1 MILFSCATDDVDSDY
16 EDDLDALLQ
25 ELEDSEREEDQGK
38 QADSNDIEHEET
50 HNQEESG
57 ERIQAKFPEK
67 KRQMDKDKLVK
78 LQWGAFRT
86 ILRIP
91 RIVRH
96 VHRAVRHVR
105 KAAPHVRRVIRHVRC
120 RRWWG

>member
-1 MILFSCATDDVDSDY
+1 MIISSRATDDVDGDY

-38 QADSNDIEHEET
+38 QADNNDIEHEET

-78 LQWGAFRT
+78 LQWGVFRT

-96 VHRAVRHVR
+96 VR
-105 KAAPHVRRVIRHVRC
+105 KAAPHVRRVVRHVRR